1 MKDNFDIYEW
11 RLKQAINEAVPF
23 NRAKSDLNNDD
34 IISPYEKKRG
44 MAIAKNMDEQPV
56 KMHHD
61 ATDLEEKLHEDD
73 WMQPDDEADMAYS
86 QLSNIKRLSTGLCDM
101 IDQEEQLDAW
111 VQAKLTKAEDY
122 LQSVYGYL
130 YGEESNNHKNQDP
143 NKQVILGNLNEVNPN
158 DLQVGKSYKYTGT
171 VPGGADSAILIFK
184 GIKKYN
190 DGKDHYYFTNN
201 QGTGALF
208 SYNNIINN
216 LTSID

>member
-11 RLKQAINEAVPF
+11 RLKQALINEAVPF
-23 NRAKSDLNNDD
+23 NKQKSDLDHNGVL
-34 IISPYEKKRG
+34 SPYEKKRG
-44 MAIAKNMDEQPV
+44 EAIAKNMN
-56 KMHHD
+56 
-61 ATDLEEKLHEDD
+61 EDD
-73 WMQPDDEADMAYS
+73 WMQTDDEADMAHG
-86 QLSNIKRLSTGLCDM
+86 QLYNIKRLSTELCDM
-101 IDQEEQLDAW
+101 IGPEEQLDAW

-130 YGEESNNHKNQDP
+130 YGEEAHDYKNQNLD
-143 NKQVILGNLNEVNPN
+143 KQIILGNLNEVNPG

-171 VPGGADSAILIFK
+171 VPDGSNSAILTFK

-190 DGKDHYYFTNN
+190 DGKDHYYFTND

-208 SYNNIINN
+208 SYDNIINN

>member
-1 MKDNFDIYEW
+1 MKDNFDIHEW
-11 RLKQAINEAVPF
+11 RLKQAMINEAKF
-23 NRAKSDLNNDD
+23 NAEKSDLNNDD

-61 ATDLEEKLHEDD
+61 ATDLEEKLYEDD

-86 QLSNIKRLSTGLCDM
+86 QLSNIKRLSIGLCDM

-130 YGEESNNHKNQDP
+130 YGEAVNSQKINKNP
-143 NKQVILGNLNEVNPN
+143 K
-158 DLQVGKSYKYTGT
+158 
-171 VPGGADSAILIFK
+171 
-184 GIKKYN
+184 
-190 DGKDHYYFTNN
+190 
-201 QGTGALF
+201 
-208 SYNNIINN
+208 NII
-216 LTSID
+216 TGGQEDPGY